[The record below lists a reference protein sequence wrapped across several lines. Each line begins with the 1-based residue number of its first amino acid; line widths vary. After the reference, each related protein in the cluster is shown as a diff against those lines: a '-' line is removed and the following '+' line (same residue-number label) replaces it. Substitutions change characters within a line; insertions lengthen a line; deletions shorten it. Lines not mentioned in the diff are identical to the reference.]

1 MQAQNRA
8 YHPAAMASFTTG
20 CALSLAALVLF
31 CLPGC
36 LCNDESERAPA
47 MRPGRPLVTQPQ
59 EERRNV
65 VVNGTARNYLLRLPR
80 NYDKAVPAPLL
91 VMFTEEGATSS
102 AFEGRSDILGGAAK
116 LGYVL
121 AVPEPQGNGWKHD
134 VCKTADAGAP
144 AVAAAPKSTKPA
156 SAHVASAAQGK
167 KQDAAAGTPDA
178 AAASNSSENQDVAFV
193 RALIDDVAQR
203 YAVDAHRIYLLG
215 TDAGAA
221 LAARAARTLSAKVAA
236 VALNTSQSV
245 CPSGHWDLPP
255 SQTPVPAFLVV
266 SGGSGSDAAAP
277 EHPADPLGAWLEA
290 NECTA
295 PGGAADTRV
304 EYDCKR
310 APVVRVQA
318 DSGRRWPRKL
328 GSLYTLRAVH
338 NFLTNQTR

>member
-1 MQAQNRA
+1 
-8 YHPAAMASFTTG
+8 
-20 CALSLAALVLF
+20 
-31 CLPGC
+31 
-36 LCNDESERAPA
+36 
-47 MRPGRPLVTQPQ
+47 MRPRRPLVTQPQ

-80 NYDKAVPAPLL
+80 NYDKAVPAPLI
-91 VMFTEEGATSS
+91 VMFTEEGATSAS
-102 AFEGRSDILGGAAK
+102 FEGRSDILGGAAK

-134 VCKTADAGAP
+134 VCKTADTAAP

-156 SAHVASAAQGK
+156 SARVASAAQGK

-178 AAASNSSENQDVAFV
+178 AAASDSGENQDVAFV

-203 YAVDAHRIYLLG
+203 NAVDTHRIYLLG

-221 LAARAARTLSAKVAA
+221 LAARAARTLATKVAA

-245 CPSGHWDLPP
+245 CPSGHWNLPP
-255 SQTPVPAFLVV
+255 SQTAVPAFLLL
-266 SGGSGSDAAAP
+266 SAGSGSSDAAAP

-295 PGGAADTRV
+295 PGGAAGTRV

-310 APVVRVQA
+310 GPVVRVQS
-318 DSGRRWPRKL
+318 DSGKRWPKKL
-328 GSLYTLRAVH
+328 GSLYTLRVMH
-338 NFLTNQTR
+338 NFFTNQTR